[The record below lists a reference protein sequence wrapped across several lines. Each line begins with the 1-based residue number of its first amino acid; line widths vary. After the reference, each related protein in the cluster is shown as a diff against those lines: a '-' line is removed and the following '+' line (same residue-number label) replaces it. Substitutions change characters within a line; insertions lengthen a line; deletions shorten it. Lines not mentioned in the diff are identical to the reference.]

1 MHGSSY
7 KVLYWLLVSCLPNGH
22 TETSV
27 GSNYCMLPLNVS
39 FSLLLPWSSVSN
51 FLLLIW
57 GEWLSLNSIFSVLS
71 RRLKNGF
78 SHRLICPDS
87 FSVLVSTVFPL
98 LSALGFSWKKKKIS
112 FSHPFPLISLL
123 PRTQLVP
130 GVLSSFSRWLELP
143 FLLYNVLLT
152 LVSLRMLFT
161 VWAPGSFP
169 VISLDPC

>member
-7 KVLYWLLVSCLPNGH
+7 KVLYWLLVSCLPELPNGH

-27 GSNYCMLPLNVS
+27 GSNYCILPLDVCL
-39 FSLLLPWSSVSN
+39 SLLLPRSSVSN

-71 RRLKNGF
+71 KRLKNCF
-78 SHRLICPDS
+78 SHRL
-87 FSVLVSTVFPL
+87 V
-98 LSALGFSWKKKKIS
+98 

-130 GVLSSFSRWLELP
+130 EVLSSFSRWLELP

>member
-27 GSNYCMLPLNVS
+27 GSNYCILPLNVCL
-39 FSLLLPWSSVSN
+39 SLLLPRSSVSN

-71 RRLKNGF
+71 KRLKNCF

-87 FSVLVSTVFPL
+87 FSVLVSTVFPF
-98 LSALGFSWKKKKIS
+98 LSALGFSWKKNQL
-112 FSHPFPLISLL
+112 FSPFSLDL
-123 PRTQLVP
+123 LVATHSACP
-130 GVLSSFSRWLELP
+130 WSAELLFPVTGAPLSS
-143 FLLYNVLLT
+143 V
-152 LVSLRMLFT
+152 
-161 VWAPGSFP
+161 
-169 VISLDPC
+169 